1 MGHGLTAVAQET
13 WEQRRRR
20 LFEERLKARNR
31 DGLLIKF
38 FGLPAVAE
46 ATADW
51 LVDADDDVCI
61 RVAEYLVEFP
71 EEATRLCHL
80 HPKEQR
86 AALDRI
92 ANVTAPAKS
101 S

>member
-13 WEQRRRR
+13 WQQRRRR
-20 LFEERLKARNR
+20 LFNERLRASNR
-31 DGLLIKF
+31 DGLLLKF
-38 FGLPAVAE
+38 YELAAVPE
-46 ATADW
+46 ATCDW
-51 LVDADDDVCI
+51 LVDADVDVCI

-80 HPKEQR
+80 HPRDQR

-92 ANVTAPAKS
+92 ADIDS
-101 S
+101 